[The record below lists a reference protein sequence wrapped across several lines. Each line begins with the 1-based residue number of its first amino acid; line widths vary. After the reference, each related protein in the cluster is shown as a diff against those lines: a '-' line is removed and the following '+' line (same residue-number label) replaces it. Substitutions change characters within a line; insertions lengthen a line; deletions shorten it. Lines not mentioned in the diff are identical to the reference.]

1 LDKKEF
7 LVNISNNQLNKK
19 NDILDDLREIRT
31 YKRTLVRDKSIP
43 DRSTRSVSSLNFT
56 GRQSLDKES
65 IRQVKRRIQDDETS
79 VVQMYYS
86 NLESL

>member
-43 DRSTRSVSSLNFT
+43 DRSTRSVSSFNLT

>member
-1 LDKKEF
+1 MDKKEF

-43 DRSTRSVSSLNFT
+43 DRSTRSVSSFNLT